1 MRKLT
6 YLLIPLWLTF
16 FPTIGKAEIVE
27 AEKIYTYEALSQDM
41 VELATKHPDL
51 ITYKSLTTTSFG
63 REVWGIKL
71 GQGETTILMNGAH
84 HAREWLTSTLLMKM
98 IETYAAAYDNQQT
111 VEGFHSKVLDKVS
124 IWFVPMV
131 NPDGVSLQQW
141 GLQATP
147 DILHPFLIEMNQG
160 SLNFNRWK
168 ANLSGIDLNRQYP
181 ANWSYLKGV
190 HSKPSYQFYKG
201 TRPLEADEVRALVD
215 FTYEVMP
222 EIAVSYHSSG
232 NMIFWGYHQWG
243 ITHTTEFMKDYY
255 SIAEK
260 VSELTRYPIEE
271 PKSHQQGGGYTDWFI
286 EEFAKPAFTVE
297 IGQLIEDS
305 SLPID
310 EFPDIWERNKMVGLF
325 LAAKALERQMNP

>member
-1 MRKLT
+1 
-6 YLLIPLWLTF
+6 
-16 FPTIGKAEIVE
+16 
-27 AEKIYTYEALSQDM
+27 
-41 VELATKHPDL
+41 
-51 ITYKSLTTTSFG
+51 
-63 REVWGIKL
+63 
-71 GQGETTILMNGAH
+71 
-84 HAREWLTSTLLMKM
+84 
-98 IETYAAAYDNQQT
+98 
-111 VEGFHSKVLDKVS
+111 
-124 IWFVPMV
+124 
-131 NPDGVSLQQW
+131 
-141 GLQATP
+141 
-147 DILHPFLIEMNQG
+147 
-160 SLNFNRWK
+160 
-168 ANLSGIDLNRQYP
+168 
-181 ANWSYLKGV
+181 
-190 HSKPSYQFYKG
+190 
-201 TRPLEADEVRALVD
+201 RPLEADEVRALVD

-325 LAAKALERQMNP
+325 